1 MKNIIKETGLKNIM
15 IVVFSSTMLSVTSYV
30 LAFATSNYMTSPL
43 NVEKIEKLGVSLI
56 IVFFISLIFGYIYN
70 YMADYVYEKML
81 TITIR
86 HNARKMMNIK
96 LENLTSLHT
105 GYITDLIKKYSD
117 IIVYCFF
124 EMIETVLPIVIGILS
139 FSYMTFKQSKI
150 LGIITLIIYVVAIV
164 FRVKTKTY
172 LKKYKKA
179 YFKKSAEYRASII
192 DFISNIVTVN
202 KLKVEKFAKNKIK
215 SKQKETVDSVVTFT
229 SRKAKV
235 DIIFEILL
243 VSVYFLVIGYA
254 AYNTKNGVDAL
265 PLIMFYTV
273 IQNTINTTIRKIGSL
288 FEWLVEYES
297 VKEEIMKIL
306 GDTDTRKNIKEFK
319 EIIIKD
325 GVFKYPEKN
334 KNFIIPN
341 FEMRKGDKIS
351 LMGESG
357 QGKSTILNIL
367 FGVYDLNEGKFLV
380 DGKNVMNRKFDAAFI
395 SQDVE
400 VFDLSIRENLTLGEN
415 ISDEEILKL
424 FEEAGLMD
432 WYKTLPNGL
441 SECIGERGI
450 KVSVGQK
457 QRLNV
462 IRGIL
467 KNKSLYLIDEPTSN
481 LDKETE
487 ECITKMIEKHL
498 KDKTYIIVTHRERL
512 KEICTKHYVI
522 RKNKLELE

>member
-1 MKNIIKETGLKNIM
+1 
-15 IVVFSSTMLSVTSYV
+15 
-30 LAFATSNYMTSPL
+30 
-43 NVEKIEKLGVSLI
+43 
-56 IVFFISLIFGYIYN
+56 
-70 YMADYVYEKML
+70 
-81 TITIR
+81 
-86 HNARKMMNIK
+86 
-96 LENLTSLHT
+96 
-105 GYITDLIKKYSD
+105 
-117 IIVYCFF
+117 
-124 EMIETVLPIVIGILS
+124 
-139 FSYMTFKQSKI
+139 
-150 LGIITLIIYVVAIV
+150 
-164 FRVKTKTY
+164 
-172 LKKYKKA
+172 
-179 YFKKSAEYRASII
+179 
-192 DFISNIVTVN
+192 
-202 KLKVEKFAKNKIK
+202 
-215 SKQKETVDSVVTFT
+215 
-229 SRKAKV
+229 
-235 DIIFEILL
+235 
-243 VSVYFLVIGYA
+243 
-254 AYNTKNGVDAL
+254 
-265 PLIMFYTV
+265 MFYTV

-306 GDTDTRKNIKEFK
+306 GDSDTRKNIKEFK
-319 EIIIKD
+319 EVIIKD
-325 GVFKYPEKN
+325 GIFKYPEKN
-334 KNFIIPN
+334 KKFVIPN

-512 KEICTKHYVI
+512 KEICTKHYI
-522 RKNKLELE
+522 IKKNKLELEEK